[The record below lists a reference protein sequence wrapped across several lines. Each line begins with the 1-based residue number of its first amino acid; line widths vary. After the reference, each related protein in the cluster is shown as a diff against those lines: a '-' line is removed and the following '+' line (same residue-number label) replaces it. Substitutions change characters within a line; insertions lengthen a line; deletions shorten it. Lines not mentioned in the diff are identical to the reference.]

1 MSEPSGDGDDLCAG
15 AGGIGEGLHRHVG
28 IAGEAD
34 ADNGIVLP
42 HPDDLLKQLALAGR
56 SYQLYVFKHQV
67 KIVMHESCQSRGA
80 AVADDVDVFCI
91 GDGHGG
97 GFKAF
102 PGGLLQGVLDLI
114 HVEAQDFVQNVVA
127 ADPVLGYLDALDG
140 AEQDCCNITINYD
153 NAVEMMTRHFVEA
166 HGFTKINYLG
176 GEEEYPVSR
185 IRREAY
191 ERVLRECGI
200 PVEPSREL
208 IGSFWDEPAYRAV
221 LRYYSEQG
229 EMPEAFVCA
238 NDEMAIGAVR
248 ALEQLGFR
256 VPQDVCVS
264 GLDGV
269 SKALEG

>member
-1 MSEPSGDGDDLCAG
+1 MSKRSIRIAACIGGLGNEYQTPLLKSITKACNSHDFKLNVFYSFADEWSGKKSREGDRSIYELVNFSQFDGLILFNITLQDPELVQGLKHRAQE
-15 AGGIGEGLHRHVG
+15 EGL
-28 IAGEAD
+28 
-34 ADNGIVLP
+34 P
-42 HPDDLLKQLALAGR
+42 
-56 SYQLYVFKHQV
+56 
-67 KIVMHESCQSRGA
+67 
-80 AVADDVDVFCI
+80 
-91 GDGHGG
+91 
-97 GFKAF
+97 
-102 PGGLLQGVLDLI
+102 
-114 HVEAQDFVQNVVA
+114 VVC
-127 ADPVLGYLDALDG
+127 VDG

-256 VPQDVCVS
+256 VPQDVWS
-264 GLDGV
+264 
-269 SKALEG
+269 ARR